1 MMVRTVITWSNVV
14 FPRHFSTMKTAGK
27 YTSSTFK
34 QTRTLFSAFRLITSR
49 IPPNNHHKPSRSKSG
64 VYTPPSL
71 LVSSAP
77 PYTETLW
84 VGSLCTTKQIKLT
97 VSSFRIRS
105 RLQNSLF
112 QAFR

>member
-14 FPRHFSTMKTAGK
+14 IPRHFSTMKTAGK

-34 QTRTLFSAFRLITSR
+34 QTRTLFSAFLLITSR
-49 IPPNNHHKPSRSKSG
+49 IPRNNHHKPSRSKSE

-84 VGSLCTTKQIKLT
+84 VGSLCTKETNKTDCFVFPDPQ
-97 VSSFRIRS
+97 
-105 RLQNSLF
+105 
-112 QAFR
+112 